1 MFSYLNGMKAD
12 SHMEYLKKDQDSS
25 DQMVFFQTPIV
36 QFWWVCEN
44 NNLSFL
50 LLAAVEAHLL
60 QDLMCFVF
68 IWIPRL

>member
-25 DQMVFFQTPIV
+25 DQTVFFQTPIV

-44 NNLSFL
+44 NNLSF
-50 LLAAVEAHLL
+50 
-60 QDLMCFVF
+60 CS
-68 IWIPRL
+68 